1 MTGSSIASHVAIR
14 RRYVRS
20 VDLARDVDDPDALDG
35 YVVTPSVRD
44 AAIRILAGLSATSR
58 QRAFRVVGPYGAG
71 KSAFGVFLAQL
82 VRERCR
88 GSATALLSNATGGP
102 VDITPWRPVI
112 VSGRRVSFA
121 RELLRVVTSG
131 CNEESVAAFADLRA
145 SAESM
150 LDRDGALDAHA
161 VTALVAEM
169 ASELRLRTGEGLLL
183 LVDEMGRLLE
193 HAATNI
199 GTEDPFI
206 SSHLL
211 SARAGGPVQ
220 TLRSSASCTTGS
232 PTTSPVWVNGSRQ
245 NGRALRSVTRSY
257 RSAEPLSSR
266 SLCWRVPSSR
276 PNATLLLSDGG
287 QRKFMGR
294 RWTVAFLPR
303 RARMWCRLLPTCT
316 HSIRQCSRRTCFGHT
331 ALRPER
337 AITVR
342 LFAVARARQSQ
353 AVRSFCYPLWCP
365 TSGTAFRR
373 CSTIWLQPSAA
384 ALGTIACAVGPWRST
399 PWLVQRRSAGRVTRT
414 S

>member
-102 VDITPWRPVI
+102 GRHHTMATGNRQRR
-112 VSGRRVSFA
+112 RRVSFA

-131 CNEESVAAFADLRA
+131 GNEGSVAAFADLRA

-169 ASELRLRTGEGLLL
+169 ASELRLRTGEGT
-183 LVDEMGRLLE
+183 
-193 HAATNI
+193 A
-199 GTEDPFI
+199 P
-206 SSHLL
+206 
-211 SARAGGPVQ
+211 AGGRNGPLAGARRHQYRDRGPVY
-220 TLRSSASCTTGS
+220 L
-232 PTTSPVWVNGSRQ
+232 PV
-245 NGRALRSVTRSY
+245 
-257 RSAEPLSSR
+257 
-266 SLCWRVPSSR
+266 
-276 PNATLLLSDGG
+276 
-287 QRKFMGR
+287 
-294 RWTVAFLPR
+294 
-303 RARMWCRLLPTCT
+303 TC
-316 HSIRQCSRRTCFGHT
+316 
-331 ALRPER
+331 
-337 AITVR
+337 
-342 LFAVARARQSQ
+342 
-353 AVRSFCYPLWCP
+353 
-365 TSGTAFRR
+365 
-373 CSTIWLQPSAA
+373 
-384 ALGTIACAVGPWRST
+384 
-399 PWLVQRRSAGRVTRT
+399 
-414 S
+414 